1 MTRRSLLRRL
11 DHTRLEAAIAAA
23 EARTTGEIRISVA
36 GLFWGSAEAL
46 VSRAFVRLGMHATG
60 DRNGVL
66 LLVLPWRRQ
75 LIIRADVGIDAKV
88 TPAFWQETVAVATAL
103 FKQQQFTEGLLGAVA
118 TIGSALAQHF
128 PAPPAGSNPDE
139 LPNQIDRG

>member
-1 MTRRSLLRRL
+1 MTRRALLRRL
-11 DHTRLEAAIAAA
+11 DHARLEAAIAEA
-23 EARTTGEIRISVA
+23 EARTTGELRISVA

-46 VSRAFVRLGMHATG
+46 ADRAFERLGMQATR

-75 LIIRADVGIDAKV
+75 LIVRADVGLAAKV
-88 TPAFWQETVAVATAL
+88 APELWQTVVAAAAAL
-103 FKQQQFTEGLLGAVA
+103 FQQQRFTEGLLGAVA
-118 TIGSALAQHF
+118 AIGATLAQHF
-128 PAPPAGSNPDE
+128 PANTDPNADE

>member
-1 MTRRSLLRRL
+1 MTRRALLRQL
-11 DHTRLEAAIAAA
+11 DHARLEAAIAEA

-46 VSRAFVRLGMHATG
+46 VDRAFVRLGIVATR

-75 LIIRADVGIDAKV
+75 LIVRADVGLAAKV
-88 TPAFWQETVAVATAL
+88 APELWPTVVAAATSH
-103 FKQQQFTEGLLGAVA
+103 FRQRRFTEGLLGAVA
-118 TIGSALAQHF
+118 TIGATLAHHF
-128 PAPPAGSNPDE
+128 PSDAEPNPDE